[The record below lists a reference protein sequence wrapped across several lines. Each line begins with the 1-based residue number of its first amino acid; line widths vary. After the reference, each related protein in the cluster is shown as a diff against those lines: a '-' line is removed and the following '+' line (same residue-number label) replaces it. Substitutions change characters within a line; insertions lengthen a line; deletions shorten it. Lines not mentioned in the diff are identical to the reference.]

1 MRKVY
6 VTVEVRLIIEQ
17 NDGVE
22 TAEIIDELDYHFS
35 DTTDKATVVDS
46 EILDYEVTDSK

>member
-1 MRKVY
+1 MRKVC
-6 VTVEVRLIIEQ
+6 VTIEVRLVIEQ

-22 TAEIIDELDYHFS
+22 TAEIIDELDYNFS
-35 DTTDKATVVDS
+35 DTTDKATVVET